1 MRCNPREVALSSA
14 LRDNSSSKF
23 QCATLLKFGTHYY
36 REPPAPA
43 GGGSTAIMML
53 PRFYDNLSSYLKPN
67 KVLFIFGSRQ
77 AGKTTLLKK
86 FLSENKDKFR
96 YKLDSGDDIN
106 LHAVLGSSDFKKIIE
121 YTKDYDLIAI
131 DEAQKIKGIG
141 QGLKIMVDQ
150 VPNLKAIVTGSS
162 SFELAGQ
169 IGEPLTGRKITLA
182 LYPLSQ
188 IEMGNIYNDYELKSR
203 LDEYLIYGAYPE
215 VLTNEFINDKKRI
228 LEELVG
234 SYLLKDILELEKVK
248 SSKLLL
254 DLLRLLAF
262 QIGSEVSLSELGK
275 QLGIGGKT
283 VARYLDLFEKSFVIV
298 NIRGFSRN
306 LRKEITR
313 KSKYYFLD
321 NGIRNAI
328 IANFNPLE
336 IRDDIGKLWENF
348 LVVERI
354 KKQSYHQ
361 IYANNY
367 FWRTWNQKEIDWVE
381 ERDGKLFGYEFKW
394 KSKPLKAA
402 TAWSE
407 NYPDASLEII
417 DKENYLEF
425 VR

>member
-1 MRCNPREVALSSA
+1 
-14 LRDNSSSKF
+14 
-23 QCATLLKFGTHYY
+23 
-36 REPPAPA
+36 
-43 GGGSTAIMML
+43 ML

-121 YTKDYDLIAI
+121 YAKGYDLIAI
-131 DEAQKIKGIG
+131 DEAQRIKGIG

-203 LDEYLIYGAYPE
+203 LDDYLIYGAYPE
-215 VLTNEFINDKKRI
+215 VLTSEVLNDKKRI

-275 QLGIGGKT
+275 QLGIEGKT
-283 VARYLDLFEKSFVIV
+283 VARYLDLFEKSFVII

-306 LRKEITR
+306 LRKEITK

-361 IYANNY
+361 IYSNNY

>member
-1 MRCNPREVALSSA
+1 
-14 LRDNSSSKF
+14 
-23 QCATLLKFGTHYY
+23 
-36 REPPAPA
+36 
-43 GGGSTAIMML
+43 MML

-121 YTKDYDLIAI
+121 YAKGYDLIAI

-141 QGLKIMVDQ
+141 QGLKILVDQ

-203 LDEYLIYGAYPE
+203 LDDYLIYGTYPE

-234 SYLLKDILELEKVK
+234 FYLLKDILELEKVK

-283 VARYLDLFEKSFVIV
+283 VARYLDLFEQSFVII

-306 LRKEITR
+306 LRKEITK

-367 FWRTWNQKEIDWVE
+367 FWRTWNHKEIDWVE

-394 KSKPLKAA
+394 KSKPLKAV

>member
-1 MRCNPREVALSSA
+1 
-14 LRDNSSSKF
+14 
-23 QCATLLKFGTHYY
+23 
-36 REPPAPA
+36 
-43 GGGSTAIMML
+43 MML

-121 YTKDYDLIAI
+121 YTKGYDLIAI

-150 VPNLKAIVTGSS
+150 VPNLKAIVMGSS
-162 SFELAGQ
+162 FFELVGQ

-203 LDEYLIYGAYPE
+203 LDDYLIYGAYPE

-283 VARYLDLFEKSFVIV
+283 VARYLDLFEKSFVII

-354 KKQSYHQ
+354 KRQSYHQ

-425 VR
+425 VK

>member
-1 MRCNPREVALSSA
+1 
-14 LRDNSSSKF
+14 
-23 QCATLLKFGTHYY
+23 
-36 REPPAPA
+36 
-43 GGGSTAIMML
+43 MML

-121 YTKDYDLIAI
+121 YAKGYDLIAI
-131 DEAQKIKGIG
+131 DEAQRIKGIG

-203 LDEYLIYGAYPE
+203 LDDYLIYGAYPE
-215 VLTNEFINDKKRI
+215 VLTSEVLNDKKRI

-275 QLGIGGKT
+275 QLGIEGKT
-283 VARYLDLFEKSFVIV
+283 VARYLDLFEKSFVII

-306 LRKEITR
+306 LRKEITK

-361 IYANNY
+361 IYSNNY

-381 ERDGKLFGYEFKW
+381 ERDGKLFGYDFKW

-402 TAWSE
+402 AAWTE